1 MAPKKRQT
9 KRIPLEV
16 SPSVYDEIKAFA
28 DSRGE
33 SVNAFLRRAA
43 QEAMEREDVQEVE
56 QLEPLPPNV
65 KINIP
70 PSVLQLLEVIDRTI
84 YTPVYRSIEKSIQ
97 EQAEIDKTSPPS
109 IPATAPKSFDTGEMR
124 EIHGKH
130 YNMAVKAAEATG
142 ETVDQFI
149 IRAIYSHVE
158 RIKEQ
163 YETE

>member
-1 MAPKKRQT
+1 MATR

-16 SPSVYDEIKAFA
+16 PPSDYDEIKAFA

-33 SVNAFLRRAA
+33 SINAFLRRAA
-43 QEAMEREDVQEVE
+43 QETMEREDVQEVE
-56 QLEPLPPNV
+56 QVEPLLPNV

-70 PSVLQLLEVIDRTI
+70 PSVLQLLEVIDQTL

-109 IPATAPKSFDTGEMR
+109 ISAAAPKVFDTGEMR
-124 EIHGKH
+124 EIHRKH
-130 YNMAVKAAEATG
+130 YDMAVKAAEATG
-142 ETVDQFI
+142 ETVEQFI
-149 IRAIYSHVE
+149 IRAIHAHVE

-163 YETE
+163 DEKE